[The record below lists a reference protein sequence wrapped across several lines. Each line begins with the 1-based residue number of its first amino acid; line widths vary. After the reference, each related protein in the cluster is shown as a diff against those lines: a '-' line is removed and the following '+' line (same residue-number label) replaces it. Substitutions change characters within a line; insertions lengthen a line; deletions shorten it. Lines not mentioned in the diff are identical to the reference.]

1 MEQDKLIT
9 LIISVYNEE
18 EVLDLLYE
26 RLKKLRKEIS
36 NYNFE
41 FLFID
46 DGSKDKSLEMIKS
59 YRKLDNDVSY
69 VSFARN
75 FGKEIGMLAGID
87 YAKGDA
93 VVFMDADLQDP
104 PELIKEFIKYW
115 EQGYDDVYAKRKE
128 RKNETFA
135 KKITAKIYYRI
146 LSKLSSVPIQIDT
159 GDFRLIDRR
168 VVNALKKAREESRT
182 MKSMF
187 SWVGYNKK
195 EVLFDRPGRA
205 KGETKLNYKKLIHLA
220 IDGITSLST
229 VPLQLIKYASMPLI
243 ITFIVYFI
251 YIIIS
256 LITNKGNLESNKIVI
271 LLILFFGS
279 IQALFTSL
287 IAEYTARIFVETKKR
302 PVYLVDEYNGEK
314 EKNE

>member
-1 MEQDKLIT
+1 MEKNKLIT

-18 EVLDLLYE
+18 AVLDLLYE
-26 RLKKLRKEIS
+26 RLKQLRKEIP

-46 DGSKDKSLEMIKS
+46 DGSKDKSLDIIKN
-59 YRKLDNDVSY
+59 YRKSDKDVSY

-115 EQGYDDVYAKRKE
+115 EQGYDDVYAKRKR
-128 RKNETFA
+128 RKDETFV
-135 KKITAKIYYRI
+135 KKMTAKMYYRV

-159 GDFRLIDRR
+159 GDFRLIDKR

-220 IDGITSLST
+220 IDGITSLSI
-229 VPLQLIKYASMPLI
+229 VPLQLIKYFAIPSVI
-243 ITFIVYFI
+243 IFMVYFI

-256 LITNKGNLESNKIVI
+256 LLTNKGVLESNKIIV

-279 IQALFTSL
+279 IQFLFTSVMS
-287 IAEYTARIFVETKKR
+287 EYIARIFLETKKR